1 MSIINFF
8 SNNKYKLLKRNVK
21 IDETSGA
28 SISTWTFDKEV
39 SGYYEPIE
47 TLVGSEIGD
56 KFGITGVLYCSEKLV
71 PAYRLEIN
79 GSLFEIREVE
89 FWQLRGL
96 SYYKGYLV
104 KTDENL

>member
-8 SNNKYKLLKRNVK
+8 SNKKYTLYKKSVS
-21 IDETSGA
+21 IDETNGA
-28 SISTWTFDKEV
+28 SIAKWTADKEI
-39 SGYYEPIE
+39 SGYYEPSE
-47 TLVGSEIGD
+47 TLVGSEAGN
-56 KFGITGVLYCSEKLV
+56 KYGITGVFYCAEKLV
-71 PAYRLEIN
+71 PSDRIEIN
-79 GSLFEIREVE
+79 GNLLEVREAE

>member
-8 SNNKYKLLKRNVK
+8 SNKKYTLLKRSVR

-28 SISTWTFDKEV
+28 SIAKWTPEKEV
-39 SGYYEPIE
+39 LGYYEPSE
-47 TLVGSEIGD
+47 SLVGTEAGN
-56 KFGITGVLYCSEKLV
+56 KYGITGVFYCAEKLV
-71 PAYRLEIN
+71 TADRIDIGGNLLEV
-79 GSLFEIREVE
+79 REVE